1 MWFVEE
7 FQRYIVHRAFVYRV
21 EMIAPFGAA
30 RRDRPTSRH
39 FANCKCATWRKNWK
53 PIDGVVLILL
63 SAILLFTSGGLAK
76 SSEPIP
82 FEYSCQV
89 TSGG

>member
-1 MWFVEE
+1 M
-7 FQRYIVHRAFVYRV
+7 AN
-21 EMIAPFGAA
+21 AA
-30 RRDRPTSRH
+30 NVAVSTPVTYPHGTFES
-39 FANCKCATWRKNWK
+39 
-53 PIDGVVLILL
+53 
-63 SAILLFTSGGLAK
+63 SGGLAK